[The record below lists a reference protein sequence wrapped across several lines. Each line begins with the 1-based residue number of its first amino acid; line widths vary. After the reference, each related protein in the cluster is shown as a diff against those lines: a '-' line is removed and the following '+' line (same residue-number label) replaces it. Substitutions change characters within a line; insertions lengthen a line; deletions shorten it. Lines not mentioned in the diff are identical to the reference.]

1 MEVLSRILELLD
13 EADVDFR
20 RLEHDPTPTSEDSAR
35 VRGESLEIGGKAIV
49 FKADE
54 DFHILVISAA
64 CRLKSSRLKRTLGAR
79 KLRFATSDE
88 LLELTGL
95 VPGSVPP
102 FGTPVLPLPLHVD
115 RSIMDQTRI
124 AFNAGSLTNSI
135 IMDRDDWY
143 QIAGNPTVVDVATP
157 NDVS

>member
-35 VRGESLEIGGKAIV
+35 VRGESLEIGGEAIV

-79 KLRFATSDE
+79 KLRFATSDDPTSIV
-88 LLELTGL
+88 LLLSPNQSFICL
-95 VPGSVPP
+95 
-102 FGTPVLPLPLHVD
+102 
-115 RSIMDQTRI
+115 I
-124 AFNAGSLTNSI
+124 AAAISFFCASI
-135 IMDRDDWY
+135 IVFCTLRSSLKNLE
-143 QIAGNPTVVDVATP
+143 I
-157 NDVS
+157 SKI